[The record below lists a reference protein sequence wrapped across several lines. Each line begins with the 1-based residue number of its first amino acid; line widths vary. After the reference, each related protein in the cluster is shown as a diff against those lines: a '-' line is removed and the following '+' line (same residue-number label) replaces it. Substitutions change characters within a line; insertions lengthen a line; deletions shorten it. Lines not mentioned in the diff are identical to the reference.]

1 MSFPDD
7 LVAVGTT
14 VELFKDTEQSF
25 FLLLKLFNDENLF
38 ISIKNVQSVIL
49 LMSVGKSGQCFT

>member
-7 LVAVGTT
+7 HVAVGTT

>member
-25 FLLLKLFNDENLF
+25 FLLLKLLNDENLF